1 MSKIIG
7 ISFGHSAAAV
17 LIEDNKLLFA
27 IEEEKLT
34 RIKGHITFPSK
45 SIEYILNKRNLKP
58 EDIDFVAVGCEN
70 IFEFGHSI
78 LQIKEQ
84 FGNKSYF
91 FYFIGKLIN
100 LIKTYFWSFD
110 DKKLIEK
117 YFYYL
122 MNKKGFSKQK
132 IHLVNHHLSHAA
144 SAYYLS
150 NFSESIVFTQDGKG
164 DFACGGLYYAN
175 QRDIKLKERINHHNS
190 IGQFY
195 QTVTKYLGFKPNRH
209 EGKITGLAAYG
220 SFKKTYPILKSAFNF
235 ENDNLVNKLL
245 TNVNTDPI
253 RFFNKNITETDWLG
267 LKYLKQTN
275 KSLRKF
281 NLSYNL
287 YYNFLK
293 NQLETYSK
301 EDIASGIQ
309 KLTEETIVGFLKSR
323 LNKDKNYNICLA
335 GGVFANVKLNQKIR
349 EIKNIKNVFVQPAM
363 DDSGTAL
370 GSALIINKKTSKKN
384 LSFDTIYL
392 GPSYEEKIIIKA
404 IDKYDLNAKKVKK
417 FHSKVAHELN
427 LGKVVGRF
435 SDRLEWGPRAL
446 GNRSILV
453 KPDDPKI
460 NDVLNRRLNRT
471 EFMPFAP
478 IILEEDA
485 SKIVEKY
492 SKEHISSKFMTMT
505 YDINTKYKD
514 KIKAAIHVDNTA
526 RPQVLNKY
534 DNSDIYK
541 ILKHYKK
548 LTGIGV
554 ILNTS
559 FNLHEEPIVNTP
571 DDAIK
576 AFISGAVDILSIE
589 DYIIYR

>member
-1 MSKIIG
+1 
-7 ISFGHSAAAV
+7 
-17 LIEDNKLLFA
+17 
-27 IEEEKLT
+27 
-34 RIKGHITFPSK
+34 
-45 SIEYILNKRNLKP
+45 
-58 EDIDFVAVGCEN
+58 
-70 IFEFGHSI
+70 
-78 LQIKEQ
+78 
-84 FGNKSYF
+84 
-91 FYFIGKLIN
+91 
-100 LIKTYFWSFD
+100 
-110 DKKLIEK
+110 
-117 YFYYL
+117 
-122 MNKKGFSKQK
+122 
-132 IHLVNHHLSHAA
+132 
-144 SAYYLS
+144 
-150 NFSESIVFTQDGKG
+150 
-164 DFACGGLYYAN
+164 
-175 QRDIKLKERINHHNS
+175 
-190 IGQFY
+190 
-195 QTVTKYLGFKPNRH
+195 
-209 EGKITGLAAYG
+209 
-220 SFKKTYPILKSAFNF
+220 
-235 ENDNLVNKLL
+235 
-245 TNVNTDPI
+245 
-253 RFFNKNITETDWLG
+253 
-267 LKYLKQTN
+267 
-275 KSLRKF
+275 
-281 NLSYNL
+281 
-287 YYNFLK
+287 
-293 NQLETYSK
+293 
-301 EDIASGIQ
+301 
-309 KLTEETIVGFLKSR
+309 
-323 LNKDKNYNICLA
+323 
-335 GGVFANVKLNQKIR
+335 
-349 EIKNIKNVFVQPAM
+349 M

-392 GPSYEEKIIIKA
+392 GTSYEEKIIIKA

>member
-84 FGNKSYF
+84 FGSKSYF

-235 ENDNLVNKLL
+235 ENDNLANKLL
-245 TNVNTDPI
+245 TNVITDPI

-335 GGVFANVKLNQKIR
+335 GGVY
-349 EIKNIKNVFVQPAM
+349 
-363 DDSGTAL
+363 S
-370 GSALIINKKTSKKN
+370 
-384 LSFDTIYL
+384 
-392 GPSYEEKIIIKA
+392 
-404 IDKYDLNAKKVKK
+404 
-417 FHSKVAHELN
+417 
-427 LGKVVGRF
+427 F
-435 SDRLEWGPRAL
+435 SD
-446 GNRSILV
+446 
-453 KPDDPKI
+453 
-460 NDVLNRRLNRT
+460 
-471 EFMPFAP
+471 
-478 IILEEDA
+478 
-485 SKIVEKY
+485 
-492 SKEHISSKFMTMT
+492 
-505 YDINTKYKD
+505 
-514 KIKAAIHVDNTA
+514 
-526 RPQVLNKY
+526 
-534 DNSDIYK
+534 
-541 ILKHYKK
+541 
-548 LTGIGV
+548 
-554 ILNTS
+554 
-559 FNLHEEPIVNTP
+559 
-571 DDAIK
+571 
-576 AFISGAVDILSIE
+576 
-589 DYIIYR
+589 

>member
-84 FGNKSYF
+84 FGSKSYF

-235 ENDNLVNKLL
+235 ENDNLANKLL

>member
-84 FGNKSYF
+84 FGSKSYF

-235 ENDNLVNKLL
+235 ENDNLANKLL

-253 RFFNKNITETDWLG
+253 KFFNKNITETDWLG

-526 RPQVLNKY
+526 RPQVLNKN

>member
-235 ENDNLVNKLL
+235 ENDNLANKLL

-460 NDVLNRRLNRT
+460 NDILNRRLNRT

-505 YDINTKYKD
+505 YDINTRYKD

>member
-84 FGNKSYF
+84 FGSKSYF

-235 ENDNLVNKLL
+235 EDDNLANKLL
-245 TNVNTDPI
+245 TNVKTDPI